1 MKRTGA
7 ADWVS
12 FLEQVGIANRASTG
26 IRTTTDF
33 LKVSYR
39 EGL

>member
-1 MKRTGA
+1 MKRAGA
-7 ADWVS
+7 VDWVS

-33 LKVSYR
+33 LKVIYR